1 MAQRTI
7 SNRDNLQERN
17 RVENRIWDA
26 INRLENAIAPNRLE
40 NAIAPNRLE
49 NAIAPNRLA
58 NAIAPAVIQQIVNA
72 TATQVAQQ
80 AVTSPTG
87 IVYLV
92 ENNGGG
98 IVYDEE
104 GHAKLYPYQ
113 IGG

>member
-26 INRLENAIAPNRLE
+26 INRLENAT
-40 NAIAPNRLE
+40 
-49 NAIAPNRLA
+49 
-58 NAIAPAVIQQIVNA
+58 APAVIQQVVKA

-80 AVTSPTG
+80 AVANPTG

-92 ENNGGG
+92 ENNGGE
-98 IVYDEE
+98 IVYDED
-104 GHAKLYPYQ
+104 GHAKLYTYQ

>member
-7 SNRDNLQERN
+7 SNRDNIQERN

-26 INRLENAIAPNRLE
+26 INRLENAT
-40 NAIAPNRLE
+40 
-49 NAIAPNRLA
+49 
-58 NAIAPAVIQQIVNA
+58 APAVIQQVAKA
-72 TATQVAQQ
+72 TATQVVQQ
-80 AVTSPTG
+80 SVANPTG

-92 ENNGGG
+92 ENNGGE

>member
-7 SNRDNLQERN
+7 SNRDDLQERI

-26 INRLENAIAPNRLE
+26 INRLEKDTSPE
-40 NAIAPNRLE
+40 
-49 NAIAPNRLA
+49 
-58 NAIAPAVIQQIVNA
+58 VIQQVAKA
-72 TATQVAQQ
+72 TATQVVQQVQVVQQ
-80 AVTSPTG
+80 AMTNPTG

-92 ENNGGG
+92 ENNGGE

>member
-26 INRLENAIAPNRLE
+26 INRLENAT
-40 NAIAPNRLE
+40 
-49 NAIAPNRLA
+49 
-58 NAIAPAVIQQIVNA
+58 APAVIQQVVKA
-72 TATQVAQQ
+72 AATQVVQQ
-80 AVTSPTG
+80 SVTSPTG

-92 ENNGGG
+92 ENNGGE
-98 IVYDEE
+98 IVYDDE

>member
-26 INRLENAIAPNRLE
+26 INRLENAT
-40 NAIAPNRLE
+40 
-49 NAIAPNRLA
+49 
-58 NAIAPAVIQQIVNA
+58 APAVIQQVAKA
-72 TATQVAQQ
+72 TATQVVQQQ
-80 AVTSPTG
+80 AMTNPTG

-92 ENNGGG
+92 ENNGGE
-98 IVYDEE
+98 IVYDDE

>member
-26 INRLENAIAPNRLE
+26 INRLENAT
-40 NAIAPNRLE
+40 
-49 NAIAPNRLA
+49 
-58 NAIAPAVIQQIVNA
+58 APAVIQQVVKA
-72 TATQVAQQ
+72 AATQVVQQ
-80 AVTSPTG
+80 SVTNPTG

-92 ENNGGG
+92 ENNGGE
-98 IVYDEE
+98 IVYDDE

>member
-26 INRLENAIAPNRLE
+26 INRLENAT
-40 NAIAPNRLE
+40 
-49 NAIAPNRLA
+49 
-58 NAIAPAVIQQIVNA
+58 APAVIQQVVKA
-72 TATQVAQQ
+72 TATQVVQQ
-80 AVTSPTG
+80 SVANPTG
-87 IVYLV
+87 VVYLV
-92 ENNGGG
+92 ENNGGE

>member
-26 INRLENAIAPNRLE
+26 INRLENAT
-40 NAIAPNRLE
+40 
-49 NAIAPNRLA
+49 
-58 NAIAPAVIQQIVNA
+58 APAVIQQVVKA
-72 TATQVAQQ
+72 AATQVVQQ
-80 AVTSPTG
+80 SVTNPTG

-92 ENNGGG
+92 ENNGGE

>member
-26 INRLENAIAPNRLE
+26 INRLESAT
-40 NAIAPNRLE
+40 
-49 NAIAPNRLA
+49 
-58 NAIAPAVIQQIVNA
+58 APAVIQQVAKA
-72 TATQVAQQ
+72 TATQVVQQ
-80 AVTSPTG
+80 AMTNPTG

-92 ENNGGG
+92 ENNGGE

-113 IGG
+113 VGG

>member
-26 INRLENAIAPNRLE
+26 INRLENAT
-40 NAIAPNRLE
+40 
-49 NAIAPNRLA
+49 
-58 NAIAPAVIQQIVNA
+58 APAVIQQVAKA
-72 TATQVAQQ
+72 TATQVVQQVQVVQQ
-80 AVTSPTG
+80 AMTNPTG
-87 IVYLV
+87 VVYLV
-92 ENNGGG
+92 ENNGGE

>member
-7 SNRDNLQERN
+7 SNRDDLQERI

-26 INRLENAIAPNRLE
+26 INRLENAT
-40 NAIAPNRLE
+40 
-49 NAIAPNRLA
+49 
-58 NAIAPAVIQQIVNA
+58 APAVIQQVVKA
-72 TATQVAQQ
+72 TATQVVQQ
-80 AVTSPTG
+80 AVANPTG

-92 ENNGGG
+92 ENNGGE

>member
-7 SNRDNLQERN
+7 SNRDNIQERN

-26 INRLENAIAPNRLE
+26 INRLESAT
-40 NAIAPNRLE
+40 
-49 NAIAPNRLA
+49 
-58 NAIAPAVIQQIVNA
+58 APAVIQQVIKA
-72 TATQVAQQ
+72 TATQVVQQ
-80 AVTSPTG
+80 SMTNPTG

-92 ENNGGG
+92 ENNGGE
-98 IVYDEE
+98 IVYDDE

>member
-7 SNRDNLQERN
+7 SNRDNIQERN

-26 INRLENAIAPNRLE
+26 INRLENAT
-40 NAIAPNRLE
+40 
-49 NAIAPNRLA
+49 
-58 NAIAPAVIQQIVNA
+58 APAVIQQVAKA
-72 TATQVAQQ
+72 TATQVVQQVQVVQQ
-80 AVTSPTG
+80 ATTNPTG
-87 IVYLV
+87 TVYLV
-92 ENNGGG
+92 ENNGGE

>member
-26 INRLENAIAPNRLE
+26 INRLENAT
-40 NAIAPNRLE
+40 
-49 NAIAPNRLA
+49 
-58 NAIAPAVIQQIVNA
+58 APAVIQQVAKA
-72 TATQVAQQ
+72 TATQVVQQVQVVQQ
-80 AVTSPTG
+80 AMTNPTG

-92 ENNGGG
+92 ENNGGE
-98 IVYDEE
+98 IVYDDE

>member
-26 INRLENAIAPNRLE
+26 INRLENAT
-40 NAIAPNRLE
+40 
-49 NAIAPNRLA
+49 
-58 NAIAPAVIQQIVNA
+58 APAVIQQVVKA
-72 TATQVAQQ
+72 TATQVVQQ
-80 AVTSPTG
+80 ATTSPTG
-87 IVYLV
+87 TVYLV
-92 ENNGGG
+92 ENNGGE

>member
-26 INRLENAIAPNRLE
+26 INRLENAT
-40 NAIAPNRLE
+40 
-49 NAIAPNRLA
+49 
-58 NAIAPAVIQQIVNA
+58 APAVIQQVVKA
-72 TATQVAQQ
+72 TATQVVQQ
-80 AVTSPTG
+80 ATTNPTG
-87 IVYLV
+87 TVYLV
-92 ENNGGG
+92 ENSGGE

-104 GHAKLYPYQ
+104 GHAKLYPYP

>member
-26 INRLENAIAPNRLE
+26 INRLETAT
-40 NAIAPNRLE
+40 
-49 NAIAPNRLA
+49 
-58 NAIAPAVIQQIVNA
+58 APAVIQQVVKA
-72 TATQVAQQ
+72 TATQVVQQ
-80 AVTSPTG
+80 SVTSPTG
-87 IVYLV
+87 VVYLV
-92 ENNGGG
+92 ENNGGE

-104 GHAKLYPYQ
+104 GHAKLYSYQ

>member
-26 INRLENAIAPNRLE
+26 INRLENAT
-40 NAIAPNRLE
+40 
-49 NAIAPNRLA
+49 
-58 NAIAPAVIQQIVNA
+58 APAVIQQVVKA
-72 TATQVAQQ
+72 TATQVVQQ
-80 AVTSPTG
+80 SVTSPTG
-87 IVYLV
+87 VVYLV
-92 ENNGGG
+92 ENNGGE

>member
-7 SNRDNLQERN
+7 SNRDDLQERI

-26 INRLENAIAPNRLE
+26 INRLEKGTSPE
-40 NAIAPNRLE
+40 
-49 NAIAPNRLA
+49 
-58 NAIAPAVIQQIVNA
+58 VIQQAAKQV
-72 TATQVAQQ
+72 ATQVVQQ
-80 AVTSPTG
+80 VTASSGSTV
-87 IVYLV
+87 VYLV
-92 ENNGGG
+92 ENNGGE

>member
-26 INRLENAIAPNRLE
+26 INRLENAT
-40 NAIAPNRLE
+40 
-49 NAIAPNRLA
+49 
-58 NAIAPAVIQQIVNA
+58 APAVIQQVVKA
-72 TATQVAQQ
+72 TATQVVQQ
-80 AVTSPTG
+80 ATQVVQQAMTNPTG

-92 ENNGGG
+92 ENNGGE

>member
-1 MAQRTI
+1 MVQRTI
-7 SNRDNLQERN
+7 SNRDDLQERI

-26 INRLENAIAPNRLE
+26 INRLENAT
-40 NAIAPNRLE
+40 
-49 NAIAPNRLA
+49 
-58 NAIAPAVIQQIVNA
+58 APAVIQQVAKA
-72 TATQVAQQ
+72 TATQVVQQVQVVQQ
-80 AVTSPTG
+80 AMTNPTG

-92 ENNGGG
+92 ENNGGE

>member
-7 SNRDNLQERN
+7 SNRDNIQERN

-26 INRLENAIAPNRLE
+26 INRLENAT
-40 NAIAPNRLE
+40 
-49 NAIAPNRLA
+49 
-58 NAIAPAVIQQIVNA
+58 APAVIQQVVKA
-72 TATQVAQQ
+72 TATQVVQQ
-80 AVTSPTG
+80 AMTNPTG

-92 ENNGGG
+92 ENNGGE

-104 GHAKLYPYQ
+104 GHAKLYSYQ

>member
-7 SNRDNLQERN
+7 SNRDDLQERI

-26 INRLENAIAPNRLE
+26 INRLEKDTS
-40 NAIAPNRLE
+40 
-49 NAIAPNRLA
+49 
-58 NAIAPAVIQQIVNA
+58 PAVIQQVAKA
-72 TATQVAQQ
+72 TATQVVQQVQVVQQ
-80 AVTSPTG
+80 AMTNPTG

-92 ENNGGG
+92 ENNGGE

-104 GHAKLYPYQ
+104 GHAKLYPYT

>member
-26 INRLENAIAPNRLE
+26 INRLENAT
-40 NAIAPNRLE
+40 
-49 NAIAPNRLA
+49 
-58 NAIAPAVIQQIVNA
+58 APAVIQQVVKA
-72 TATQVAQQ
+72 AATQVVQQ
-80 AVTSPTG
+80 ATTNPTG
-87 IVYLV
+87 TVYLV
-92 ENNGGG
+92 ENNGGE

>member
-7 SNRDNLQERN
+7 SNRDNIQERN

-26 INRLENAIAPNRLE
+26 INRLENAT
-40 NAIAPNRLE
+40 
-49 NAIAPNRLA
+49 
-58 NAIAPAVIQQIVNA
+58 APAVIQQVAKA
-72 TATQVAQQ
+72 TATQVVQQ
-80 AVTSPTG
+80 AMTNPTG

-92 ENNGGG
+92 ENNGGE

-104 GHAKLYPYQ
+104 GHAKLHPYQ

>member
-26 INRLENAIAPNRLE
+26 INRLE

>member
-26 INRLENAIAPNRLE
+26 INRLENAT
-40 NAIAPNRLE
+40 
-49 NAIAPNRLA
+49 
-58 NAIAPAVIQQIVNA
+58 APAVIQQVVKA
-72 TATQVAQQ
+72 TATQVVQQ
-80 AVTSPTG
+80 SVTSPTG

-92 ENNGGG
+92 ENNGGE

>member
-26 INRLENAIAPNRLE
+26 INRLENAT
-40 NAIAPNRLE
+40 
-49 NAIAPNRLA
+49 
-58 NAIAPAVIQQIVNA
+58 APAVIQQVAKA
-72 TATQVAQQ
+72 TATQVVQQVQAVQQ
-80 AVTSPTG
+80 AVTSPAG

-92 ENNGGG
+92 ENNGGE

>member
-26 INRLENAIAPNRLE
+26 INRLENAT
-40 NAIAPNRLE
+40 
-49 NAIAPNRLA
+49 
-58 NAIAPAVIQQIVNA
+58 APAVIQQVVKA

-92 ENNGGG
+92 ENNGGE
-98 IVYDEE
+98 IVYDGE